1 MVIIRQP
8 WPRRAATARTTNCW
22 AKTQTAIIARPVG
35 WMSSGYSPDGACVV
49 THSHI
54 PPTSPAIGV
63 ASNLQHCRLFRF
75 SARRF
80 LNGSIPSL
88 VCAFGLQVPFRA
100 LRCFGFFLQLWP
112 NYYLQ
117 VSVSEWLAR
126 PTAVWEDPGS
136 SSQWLFAASYCLSNI
151 NIRVPLNF
159 SALSSSKSEK
169 HDIWPLRY

>member
-8 WPRRAATARTTNCW
+8 WPRRATTARTTNCW
-22 AKTQTAIIARPVG
+22 AKTQTAIIERPVG
-35 WMSSGYSPDGACVV
+35 WMSSGYSPDGACMV

-80 LNGSIPSL
+80 LNGSILYPYVL
-88 VCAFGLQVPFRA
+88 LAFKFLSA
-100 LRCFGFFLQLWP
+100 LYAVLGFLQLWP
-112 NYYLQ
+112 NYHLQ
-117 VSVSEWLAR
+117 VEWLAR
-126 PTAVWEDPGS
+126 PTAVWENPGS

-151 NIRVPLNF
+151 NIRVVPLNF
-159 SALSSSKSEK
+159 SALSSSKSAK
-169 HDIWPLRY
+169 HDIWPLSY